1 MSRDPLIGPKGG
13 DTRFESAQG
22 DVKHSKNY
30 KKRHA
35 AARRP
40 RINLKERDAQYR
52 RALGLSETAPLPS
65 SLGTVPL
72 SNNGSKGRRRKFERT
87 AKYRARNTTLK
98 AALKNVR

>member
-30 KKRHA
+30 KKRQ

-65 SLGTVPL
+65 ILGTVPM

-87 AKYRARNTTLK
+87 AKYRARNTTMK

>member
-13 DTRFESAQG
+13 DTRLESAQG

-30 KKRHA
+30 KKRR

-40 RINLKERDAQYR
+40 RINLKKRDAQYR
-52 RALGLSETAPLPS
+52 PALGLSETAPLPS
-65 SLGTVPL
+65 SLGAVRM
-72 SNNGSKGRRRKFERT
+72 SNNGSKGGRRKSERT
-87 AKYRARNTTLK
+87 PKYRARNTTMK

>member
-30 KKRHA
+30 KKRQ